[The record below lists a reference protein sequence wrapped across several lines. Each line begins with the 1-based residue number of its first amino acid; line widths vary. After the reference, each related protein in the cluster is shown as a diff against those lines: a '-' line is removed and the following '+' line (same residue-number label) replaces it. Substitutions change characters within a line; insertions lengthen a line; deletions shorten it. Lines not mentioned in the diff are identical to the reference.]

1 MRYRSGSTV
10 SIPSGPGGSA
20 NDADR
25 SAALRAASRAI
36 LCAAGCRTGL
46 YTSPHLL
53 SFTERIRVDG
63 EAIGEE
69 AIVGL
74 TARLQALCAE
84 HFAPETVR
92 PPAGRLPHPTFFELT
107 TAMAFLHFRRQQV
120 ISGFIADFYCHQ
132 AGLAVEV
139 DGPSHTDPEY
149 DKARDAV
156 FETLGIRVVRVTN
169 EQVVHQIEDV
179 LEYILRHLRERTAP

>member
-1 MRYRSGSTV
+1 MTDSKPHNIVIGQKVTAAKVPAARNMRREMSPVERMLWSRLRRNQL
-10 SIPSGPGGSA
+10 GG
-20 NDADR
+20 
-25 SAALRAASRAI
+25 
-36 LCAAGCRTGL
+36 
-46 YTSPHLL
+46 
-53 SFTERIRVDG
+53 F
-63 EAIGEE
+63 
-69 AIVGL
+69 
-74 TARLQALCAE
+74 
-84 HFAPETVR
+84 
-92 PPAGRLPHPTFFELT
+92 
-107 TAMAFLHFRRQQV
+107 HFRRQQV

-179 LEYILRHLRERTAP
+179 LEYILPRLRERTAPQLTAP